1 MSKFVFNNKLLS
13 GVISLRVTSGVILT
27 QLMFKNAIEKLFKFK
42 KKKEKKEQREREKE
56 RDKALLKHP

>member
-13 GVISLRVTSGVILT
+13 GVISLRVTSGVIST

-42 KKKEKKEQREREKE
+42 KKKKRKKKKRKERERE
-56 RDKALLKHP
+56 R

>member
-13 GVISLRVTSGVILT
+13 GVISLRVTSSVIST

-42 KKKEKKEQREREKE
+42 KKKRKKRKERERERE
-56 RDKALLKHP
+56 R

>member
-1 MSKFVFNNKLLS
+1 MSKFVSNNKLLS

-42 KKKEKKEQREREKE
+42 KKKKKRKKEKRERE
-56 RDKALLKHP
+56 R

>member
-13 GVISLRVTSGVILT
+13 GVISLRVTSGVIST

-42 KKKEKKEQREREKE
+42 KKKRKKRKERERERE
-56 RDKALLKHP
+56 R

>member
-42 KKKEKKEQREREKE
+42 KKRKKEKKKRERE
-56 RDKALLKHP
+56 RDRALLKHP

>member
-42 KKKEKKEQREREKE
+42 KKKKKRKKEKRERE
-56 RDKALLKHP
+56 R

>member
-13 GVISLRVTSGVILT
+13 GVILLRVTSGVILT

-42 KKKEKKEQREREKE
+42 KKKEKKKKRKEREREIE
-56 RDKALLKHP
+56 HY